1 MPSRRELQRPVASGW
16 LPELCRWEPF
26 LMILLGAELVA
37 IVAVLA
43 PLGSADVARGAD
55 WWSRIGPVSLYVQWL
70 TLTCTVC
77 LCVGRAQLLRMP
89 APVGGSVAWLLC
101 LLICLLGATAIG
113 LLDRE
118 LGLGLTGSADTL
130 PQFVFGSTASAAVLA
145 AAALRYAFVHNQ
157 WRQQVQAHAR
167 AEADALQARIRPHF
181 LFNSLNTI
189 ASLISVRPEAAVS
202 ALLDLSDL
210 FRASLK
216 AGEHSVRLDEEVL
229 LCKRYLAI
237 EGERLGDRLQQS
249 WSLDLPDALALPP
262 LTLQPLVENAVY
274 HGIQAMPEGGLLR
287 VSGRRNGEHW
297 LIEVRNPVP
306 SGGAGHRGS
315 GQAVAN
321 IRARL
326 RHRFGD
332 RADLTCESGSDYHV
346 ARLWI
351 PVHEGPDR

>member
-1 MPSRRELQRPVASGW
+1 MWARRQSSRPAAGW
-16 LPELCRWEPF
+16 LPELCRWESF
-26 LMILLGAELVA
+26 LVILLGAELVA
-37 IVAVLA
+37 VVAVLA
-43 PLGSADVARGAD
+43 PLGSVTAADSN
-55 WWSRIGPVSLYVQWL
+55 WWLRIGPVSLYVQWL

-77 LCVGRAQLLRMP
+77 LCVLRPRLLRLP
-89 APVGGSVAWLLC
+89 ALLGGVVAWLLC
-101 LLICLLGATAIG
+101 LLICLLGAFAIG
-113 LLDRE
+113 MLDRE
-118 LGLGLTGSADTL
+118 LSLGLTGTGGGQGL
-130 PQFVFGSTASAAVLA
+130 TPFVFGSTASAAVLA

-189 ASLISVRPEAAVS
+189 ASLISIRPAAAES

-216 AGEHSVRLDEEVL
+216 AGADSLRLDEEVA
-229 LCKRYLAI
+229 LCQRYLAI
-237 EGERLGDRLQQS
+237 EQERLGPRLRQS
-249 WSLDLPDALALPP
+249 WSLDLPDALELPP

-274 HGIQAMPEGGLLR
+274 HGIQALPEGGEVQ
-287 VSGRRNGEHW
+287 VSGRRSGEHW
-297 LIEVRNPVP
+297 LIEVRNPIP
-306 SGGAGHRGS
+306 AGGSGHRGS

-326 RHRFGD
+326 RHRFGE
-332 RADLTCESGSDYHV
+332 RAELSCEQGCDYHL

-351 PVHEGPDR
+351 PIEGTGG

>member
-1 MPSRRELQRPVASGW
+1 VRPAASGW

-26 LMILLGAELVA
+26 LVILLGAELVA
-37 IVAVLA
+37 VVAVLA
-43 PLGSADVARGAD
+43 PMGSIDAGRTD
-55 WWSRIGPVSLYVQWL
+55 WWVRIGPVSLYVQWL

-77 LCVGRAQLLRMP
+77 LCVLRTRLLRLP
-89 APVGGSVAWLLC
+89 ALLGGVVAWLQC
-101 LLICLLGATAIG
+101 TLICLLGAIAIG
-113 LLDRE
+113 MLDRE
-118 LGLGLTGSADTL
+118 LGLGMTGTGQAL

-189 ASLISVRPEAAVS
+189 ASLISVRPAAAES

-210 FRASLK
+210 FRASLR
-216 AGEHSVRLDEEVL
+216 AGAHSLRLEEEVAL
-229 LCKRYLAI
+229 GKRYLAI
-237 EGERLGDRLQQS
+237 EQERLGERLQQS
-249 WSLDLPDALALPP
+249 WSLDLPDDLELPP
-262 LTLQPLVENAVY
+262 LSLQPLLENAVY
-274 HGIQAMPEGGLLR
+274 HGIQALPEGGEVR
-287 VSGRRNGEHW
+287 VSGRRSGEHW
-297 LIEVRNPVP
+297 LIEVRNPIGP
-306 SGGAGHRGS
+306 GGSGHRGS

-332 RADLTCESGSDYHV
+332 RADLTCEQGSDYHL

-351 PVHEGPDR
+351 PMSPDVS